1 MCSTTEYIDFFY
13 FYDIKMTVAA
23 GNENRNPDDKK
34 LTKVLSTK
42 VSIEHYNR
50 FQKYTNMAYKAGT
63 ISKPSASEF
72 LRYIITEPFNEL
84 GL

>member
-1 MCSTTEYIDFFY
+1 MTES
-13 FYDIKMTVAA
+13 A
-23 GNENRNPDDKK
+23 GKDNRNHNDKK

-42 VSIEHYNR
+42 VSIEDYNR
-50 FQKYTNMAYKAGT
+50 LLKHTNKAYKAGT
-63 ISKPSASEF
+63 ISKLRASEF